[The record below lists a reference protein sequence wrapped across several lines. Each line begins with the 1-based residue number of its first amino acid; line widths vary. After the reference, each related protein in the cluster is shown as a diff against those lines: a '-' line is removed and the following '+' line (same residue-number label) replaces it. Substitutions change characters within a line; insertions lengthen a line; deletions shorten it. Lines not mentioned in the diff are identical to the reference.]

1 MHLFTYMCISVYAC
15 VGQKVLCER
24 AVEKA
29 NANASV
35 DVDIDDDI

>member
-15 VGQKVLCER
+15 VGQKVFCER

-29 NANASV
+29 NASV
-35 DVDIDDDI
+35 DVDVNDDDI